1 MSLEVKENMAV
12 EGGGLNKSHS
22 KQLVDFSLEASF
34 CGIESVSMTGR
45 LTSEPLA
52 KQRTWFGNMTHVQ
65 KAVGAISMSVRERQ
79 LYIYII
85 AYNETYNVI
94 IE

>member
-1 MSLEVKENMAV
+1 MCLEVKENMTV

-22 KQLVDFSLEASF
+22 KQLVDFSLEEGSF

-79 LYIYII
+79 LYIYNCI
-85 AYNETYNVI
+85 
-94 IE
+94 